1 MSCIVAFKVKLAGI
15 GGTPVRARPRV
26 GSTEGTERGRKRQLS
41 LREPRN
47 PGELAASPSGGVM
60 WASLS
65 RAGERASLRCGHFYS
80 WAFPSVYFS
89 RLLTLI
95 CLGGQ
100 RVGRS
105 QHLKYL
111 LKTSVD
117 AEAETPGAD
126 PTSVTYQLP
135 GLEHVFAPEPQSPF

>member
-1 MSCIVAFKVKLAGI
+1 M
-15 GGTPVRARPRV
+15 

-41 LREPRN
+41 LRDPVTPGSWLPPLRAVSRGHLSPGLGSEP
-47 PGELAASPSGGVM
+47 PCG
-60 WASLS
+60 
-65 RAGERASLRCGHFYS
+65 AGTSILGLFHL
-80 WAFPSVYFS
+80 SVYFS

-117 AEAETPGAD
+117 AEAEMPGAD
-126 PTSVTYQLP
+126 PTSVTYQLR